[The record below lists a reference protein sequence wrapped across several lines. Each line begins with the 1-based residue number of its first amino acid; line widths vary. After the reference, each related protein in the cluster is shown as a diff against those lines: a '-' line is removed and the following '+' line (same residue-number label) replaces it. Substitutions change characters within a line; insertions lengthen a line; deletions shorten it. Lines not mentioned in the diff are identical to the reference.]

1 MTETDQPLVPPP
13 VIETKSRWYD
23 PITINAIWF
32 AISTRSNILTPLL
45 LPLLVQNFVGEASK
59 GGAYGNLRLV
69 SLMIALLFQALAGM
83 LSDRNTS
90 KFGRRRPIILIAA
103 ILDML
108 TYIAI
113 GVIAATMQGQ
123 AGYAALF
130 VMVVLSMAT
139 ANFTHGPAQGL
150 IPDLVPAQ
158 KRGMH
163 SGIKALLEVPLPL
176 IFVSF
181 VVSKMIAAGNYWS
194 AIIALVVVCL
204 VCVGLTMLVKE
215 TPLTQ
220 DPGPFDWSSVFR
232 LALMTAAFTGVILS
246 MGALV
251 RWALPHLTLELS
263 NGKKMLIV
271 VIGLATMLI
280 AVAAGVL
287 LSLRIGMGEEAKKQR
302 SFSWW
307 VINRL
312 AFLVGATSLSSF
324 AIYFIQERFPEMG
337 GNLAA
342 KPASTLMLV
351 VGVALLVSSLPAGL
365 LTDKFGTKPLLVA
378 SGLLAAAGTTVVVIA
393 PTMTV
398 ILIGGAL
405 IGLGIGIFYSAN
417 WALGTSLVPREQAGR
432 YLGLSNLAGAGAG
445 AIGAYIG
452 GVIGDNTSY
461 TLLLTIYALMFVFSI
476 ISLSQ
481 IKLTEREVA
490 T

>member
-1 MTETDQPLVPPP
+1 M
-13 VIETKSRWYD
+13 
-23 PITINAIWF
+23 
-32 AISTRSNILTPLL
+32 
-45 LPLLVQNFVGEASK
+45 QNFVGEASK

-103 ILDML
+103 ILDIL

-123 AGYAALF
+123 AGYTALF
-130 VMVVLSMAT
+130 AMVVFSMAT
-139 ANFTHGPAQGL
+139 ANFVHGPAQGL

-181 VVSKMIAAGNYWS
+181 VISKMIAAGNYWG
-194 AIIALVVVCL
+194 AIIALVIVCL
-204 VCVGLTMLVKE
+204 ICVGLTMLVKE
-215 TPLTQ
+215 TPLAQ
-220 DPGPFDWSSVFR
+220 DPSPFDWSSVLR
-232 LALMTAAFTGVILS
+232 LALMTAVFTGVILS

-251 RWALPHLTLELS
+251 RLALGLN
-263 NGKKMLIV
+263 NGEKILIAA
-271 VIGLATMLI
+271 IGLAAMLV

-287 LSLRIGMGEEAKKQR
+287 LSLRVGMGDEAKQQR

-324 AIYFIQERFPEMG
+324 ALYFIQERFPEMS

-351 VGVALLVSSLPAGL
+351 VGIALLVSSLPAGF

-393 PTMTV
+393 TTMTI
-398 ILIGGAL
+398 ILIGGVL

-461 TLLLTIYALMFVFSI
+461 TLLLTIYALMFVFSV

-481 IKLTEREVA
+481 IKLTE
-490 T
+490 